1 MKKAVIYWSGTG
13 NTAAMASAIA
23 AGMGEGTELYSVD
36 QFTGDIAE
44 YDKIAFGCPAM
55 GDEVL
60 EETEFDPMFT
70 ECESKLSGKPIALF
84 GSYGWGSGEWMES
97 WTERA
102 EDDNASLV
110 CESVICNEMPD
121 DEGLEQ
127 CRALGKALA

>member
-1 MKKAVIYWSGTG
+1 MKFWKKQSSIRCSQNVNPVERQA
-13 NTAAMASAIA
+13 
-23 AGMGEGTELYSVD
+23 D
-36 QFTGDIAE
+36 RH
-44 YDKIAFGCPAM
+44 C
-55 GDEVL
+55 
-60 EETEFDPMFT
+60 
-70 ECESKLSGKPIALF
+70 F

-127 CRALGKALA
+127 CRALGKALV

>member
-1 MKKAVIYWSGTG
+1 
-13 NTAAMASAIA
+13 
-23 AGMGEGTELYSVD
+23 MGV
-36 QFTGDIAE
+36 
-44 YDKIAFGCPAM
+44 
-55 GDEVL
+55 EVL
-60 EETEFDPMFT
+60 EEEEMEPFV
-70 ECESKLSGKPIALF
+70 EALESKVGGKNILLF

-127 CRALGKALA
+127 CRALGKALV

>member
-1 MKKAVIYWSGTG
+1 
-13 NTAAMASAIA
+13 
-23 AGMGEGTELYSVD
+23 MG
-36 QFTGDIAE
+36 A
-44 YDKIAFGCPAM
+44 
-55 GDEVL
+55 EVL
-60 EETEFDPMFT
+60 EESEFEPFFMQAEGT
-70 ECESKLSGKPIALF
+70 LMNKKVALF

-127 CRALGKALA
+127 CRALGKALV